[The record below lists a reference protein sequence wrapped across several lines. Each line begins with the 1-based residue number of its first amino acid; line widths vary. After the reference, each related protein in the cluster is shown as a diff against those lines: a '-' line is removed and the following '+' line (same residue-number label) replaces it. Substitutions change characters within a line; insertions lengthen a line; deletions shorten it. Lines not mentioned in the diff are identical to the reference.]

1 MHSDWESSNGD
12 GLDLYSILISRN
24 AKRKHFFCSDER
36 IIRVVPYEYVLFS
49 SVPVLGYI
57 VRDLN
62 MCLLAR
68 NWESDRKTFDEYL
81 ENYIQSETPTCA
93 YICPEGTTFTH
104 HSFERSQSYAKKSN
118 RPVLQ
123 VGLLSGIDE

>member
-1 MHSDWESSNGD
+1 MDI
-12 GLDLYSILISRN
+12 YSIFVSRN
-24 AKRKHFFCSDER
+24 AKRKQLLCSDER
-36 IIRVVPYEYVLFS
+36 VFRVGHYEYVLCS

-81 ENYIQSETPTCA
+81 ENYIQSATPTCA

-104 HSFERSQSYAKKSN
+104 HSFERSQSYAKRSN

-123 VGLLSGIDE
+123 VAFL